1 MRRRLEWLSVFLA
14 SSFFAVYAINCAVF
28 FWPEHW
34 QQTLGALGL
43 ALLIAASSSV
53 PFVLGKWNRAS
64 QVALLVLGVFAV
76 GEVHRLLLRR
86 EYRVETRWALPSEK
100 AAEELHVDTT
110 RDLRV
115 QHYEL
120 AVGGERALRGRER
133 AVRFVQLTDVH
144 VTERFPFEYYERL
157 SALVQSRNAD
167 VLVLTGDL
175 LSKRERL
182 PLLER
187 WLETLP
193 AARLGRYAVLGN
205 HEYWA
210 HAEDEVRGALAR
222 ANISVVAGACRALP
236 LPESGAGL
244 RICGSEAPWGP
255 ALRASALREGGET
268 PFVVLTHTPDNVY
281 ELAGLGPFAVLA
293 GHTHG
298 GQLRVPWLGPIIVP
312 SRFGRRFDRGH
323 YRVDGTNLFVSA
335 GAGADSPPIR
345 VFCPADVL
353 ELDVKL

>member
-1 MRRRLEWLSVFLA
+1 VFLA
-14 SSFFAVYAINCAVF
+14 ASFFAVYAINCAVF

-34 QQTLGALGL
+34 QQALGAGGL
-43 ALLIAASSSV
+43 LLLIAVASSV
-53 PFVLGKWNRAS
+53 PFVLGGGKRAS

-76 GEVHRLLLRR
+76 GEAHRLLLRR
-86 EYRVETRWALPSEK
+86 EYRVETRWALPTQK
-100 AAEELHVDTT
+100 AAEEPHVDTT

-120 AVGGERALRGRER
+120 PVGRAGAAPGRER
-133 AVRFVQLTDVH
+133 RVRFVQLTDVH

-167 VLVLTGDL
+167 VVVLTGDL

-182 PLLER
+182 PMLER
-187 WLETLP
+187 WLQTLP

-222 ANISVVAGACRALP
+222 ANISVVAGGCRTLP
-236 LPESGAGL
+236 LPEPGPGL
-244 RICGSEAPWGP
+244 CVCGSEAPWGP
-255 ALRASALREGGET
+255 ALSASALREGAGT

-281 ELAGLGPFAVLA
+281 DLARLGPLAVLA

-298 GQLRVPWLGPIIVP
+298 GQLRVPGLGPIIVP
-312 SRFGRRFDRGH
+312 SRFGRRFDIGH
-323 YRVDGTNLFVSA
+323 YRVDGTHLFVSA
-335 GAGADSPPIR
+335 GAGADSPPVRI
-345 VFCPADVL
+345 FCPADVL
-353 ELDVKL
+353 ELDVTL